1 MANIASAKKSI
12 RKTIKQ
18 TARNRSARSHLR
30 TLYKRVTDGISEKKE
45 DIKQVVI
52 DYISALDKAAKRG
65 IVHENKAR
73 RHKSALSQYIFPETC
88 KLKPTVNPQQ
98 LEIARPKAKAIS
110 AKAKKAAAVEKAKKT
125 AGSKGKATEGNK
137 VSEEKSPTKAKL
149 AKPKAKV
156 TKTTVTAAARVKKES
171 VPHEKPAKKA

>member
-30 TLYKRVTDGISEKKE
+30 TLYKRVTDGISEKRE
-45 DIKQVVI
+45 DIKQAVI

-73 RHKSALSQYIFPETC
+73 RHKSALAQYIFPETC
-88 KLKPTVNPQQ
+88 KQKPTVNPQQ
-98 LEIARPKAKAIS
+98 LEIARPKKATKAIS
-110 AKAKKAAAVEKAKKT
+110 AKAKQAAAVEKAKK
-125 AGSKGKATEGNK
+125 AAGNK
-137 VSEEKSPTKAKL
+137 DKSTENKEKSPTKTKVAK
-149 AKPKAKV
+149 A
-156 TKTTVTAAARVKKES
+156 TAAARVKKES
-171 VPHEKPAKKA
+171 APREKPAKKA